1 MLNPLARSQERQ
13 ISNNILRSHERTN
26 SLQENVLRNFFKR
39 RQTNHSPVMPRSFL
53 KSPNSSST
61 SLKGFF
67 FPVIKNDIND
77 VHSYIQNYQDLL
89 IYYKDNIETILT
101 NKNIKDFINSI
112 NENLMKNFNNIIEES
127 TKVDINKLYQE
138 YNCQQKDD
146 LISNMNKEINLYKI
160 YSSELNQLFF
170 ILNLKYN
177 NSNGKFCNQF
187 IDSNSLFSNIKF
199 FIDELRNKNDNNN
212 SIIRNNFVNSINLNS
227 NKSISSYINDESEV
241 DELFKKI
248 KEMNYFEEFLE
259 EKFTENEKFTECID
273 KIKELYYKSNEDI
286 FTCLIDLIKNT
297 MNENSFRLRNIET
310 SVTSK
315 TGNSQENCFLLRQI
329 IEEKFNKLKED
340 NKTLNE
346 KILNLNNL
354 LENQKNENLK
364 IKQQIEIVNN
374 TDLKEY
380 LNELKEENI
389 NFIKKI
395 KKVEQKKIELIKKQL
410 QKKQEEYDE
419 LNTIIRGYKEELH
432 ILKKE
437 LEFKTYN
444 LNENDFVKTLKLQR
458 DKMKEELLNQI
469 KNDNRTYNQNIREY
483 EEKIINLQEETKKSR
498 ELEALFISR
507 LNQLNNLFFINF

>member
-13 ISNNILRSHERTN
+13 ITNNIRLHERTN

-39 RQTNHSPVMPRSFL
+39 RQTNHSPIIARSFI

-61 SLKGFF
+61 SLKGFL
-67 FPVIKNDIND
+67 FPVIINDINE
-77 VHSYIQNYQDLL
+77 VHSYIQNYQDILN
-89 IYYKDNIETILT
+89 YYKDNIETILT
-101 NKNIKDFINSI
+101 NNKIKDFINSI
-112 NENLMKNFNNIIEES
+112 GESLNKNFNNIIIEEN
-127 TKVDINKLYQE
+127 TKIDINKLYQE

-160 YSSELNQLFF
+160 YSNELNQLFF

-177 NSNGKFCNQF
+177 NSNSKFSNQF
-187 IDSNSLFSNIKF
+187 IESNSLFSNIKF
-199 FIDELRNKNDNNN
+199 FIDEIKNKNDN
-212 SIIRNNFVNSINLNS
+212 SLIKNNFVNSMNFNS
-227 NKSISSYINDESEV
+227 NKSISSYINDENED
-241 DELFKKI
+241 DELINKI

-259 EKFTENEKFTECID
+259 EKFNENEKFKESIE

-297 MNENSFRLRNIET
+297 MNENSFRFRNIEN
-310 SVTSK
+310 K
-315 TGNSQENCFLLRQI
+315 TVNSQENCFLLRQI
-329 IEEKFNKLKED
+329 IEEKFNQLKED
-340 NKTLNE
+340 NKNLNE

-354 LENQKNENLK
+354 LENQKNENIK

-437 LEFKTYN
+437 LEFKSYN

-483 EEKIINLQEETKKSR
+483 EERIINLQEETKKSR

-507 LNQLNNLFFINF
+507 LNQLNNIFFRNL

>member
-13 ISNNILRSHERTN
+13 ITNNIRLHERTN

-39 RQTNHSPVMPRSFL
+39 RQTNHSPIIARSFI

-61 SLKGFF
+61 SLKGFL
-67 FPVIKNDIND
+67 FPVIINDINE
-77 VHSYIQNYQDLL
+77 VHSYIQNYQDILN
-89 IYYKDNIETILT
+89 YYKDNIETILT
-101 NKNIKDFINSI
+101 NNKIKDFINSI
-112 NENLMKNFNNIIEES
+112 GESLNKNFNNIIIEEN
-127 TKVDINKLYQE
+127 TKIDINKLYQE

-160 YSSELNQLFF
+160 YSNELNQLFF

-177 NSNGKFCNQF
+177 NSNSKFSNQF
-187 IDSNSLFSNIKF
+187 IESNSLFSNIKF
-199 FIDELRNKNDNNN
+199 FIDEIKNKNDN
-212 SIIRNNFVNSINLNS
+212 SLIKNNFVNSMNFNS
-227 NKSISSYINDESEV
+227 NKSISSYIDDENED
-241 DELFKKI
+241 DELINKI

-259 EKFTENEKFTECID
+259 EKFNENEKFKESIE

-310 SVTSK
+310 SVINK
-315 TGNSQENCFLLRQI
+315 TVNSQENCFLLRQI
-329 IEEKFNKLKED
+329 IEEKFNQLKED
-340 NKTLNE
+340 NKNLNE

-354 LENQKNENLK
+354 LENQKNENIK

-483 EEKIINLQEETKKSR
+483 EERIINLQEETKKSR

-507 LNQLNNLFFINF
+507 LNQLNNIFFRNL

>member
-160 YSSELNQLFF
+160 YSNELNQLFF

-177 NSNGKFCNQF
+177 NSNSK
-187 IDSNSLFSNIKF
+187 FSNKF
-199 FIDELRNKNDNNN
+199 I
-212 SIIRNNFVNSINLNS
+212 
-227 NKSISSYINDESEV
+227 
-241 DELFKKI
+241 
-248 KEMNYFEEFLE
+248 
-259 EKFTENEKFTECID
+259 
-273 KIKELYYKSNEDI
+273 
-286 FTCLIDLIKNT
+286 
-297 MNENSFRLRNIET
+297 
-310 SVTSK
+310 
-315 TGNSQENCFLLRQI
+315 
-329 IEEKFNKLKED
+329 
-340 NKTLNE
+340 
-346 KILNLNNL
+346 
-354 LENQKNENLK
+354 
-364 IKQQIEIVNN
+364 
-374 TDLKEY
+374 
-380 LNELKEENI
+380 
-389 NFIKKI
+389 
-395 KKVEQKKIELIKKQL
+395 
-410 QKKQEEYDE
+410 
-419 LNTIIRGYKEELH
+419 
-432 ILKKE
+432 
-437 LEFKTYN
+437 
-444 LNENDFVKTLKLQR
+444 
-458 DKMKEELLNQI
+458 
-469 KNDNRTYNQNIREY
+469 
-483 EEKIINLQEETKKSR
+483 
-498 ELEALFISR
+498 
-507 LNQLNNLFFINF
+507 